1 MGRLLWPLLLCSA
14 AACAGEMTDDDD
26 SAALALSSAPIAP
39 ASTARSVSMT
49 IEGAETAAAQL
60 DGPELEAQRL
70 SLDARYDS
78 ALAAGWRVVVAARVD
93 SEWADR
99 FDTLEE
105 IGTLK
110 EAYLS
115 WQPQATLL
123 LDAGRINGR
132 QGVALGYNPTDF
144 FRSDA
149 VRSIVSVDPNS
160 LRDNRLGTVML
171 RVQGLWDSGA
181 LSAEYAPR
189 LTTQPSTAPLDPDL
203 GATNSRG
210 RWLVSFSQKLPNGWT
225 PQWLAFG
232 GEGQSP
238 QLGVNLTALLGQSMV
253 AYAEVSGG
261 RSTSLW
267 AQSLDLN
274 ASESLRS
281 RASTGLTYSTATK
294 LSLSLEYEYNG
305 AGLGSVGWNMARSRD
320 LSLYGRY
327 REYALAQ
334 QDLAT
339 RSDLLLYAT
348 WQDLFFQHLD
358 LSAFLREDLL
368 DHSRLPYVEL
378 RRHWTSFDLALR
390 WQTADGDATS
400 DYGALAQRQTWQ
412 VVADYYL

>member
-1 MGRLLWPLLLCSA
+1 MARLLWPLLLWSA
-14 AACAGEMTDDDD
+14 LAFAGNMTVDDD
-26 SAALALSSAPIAP
+26 SAALALTSAPLTA
-39 ASTARSVSMT
+39 ASTERSASMT
-49 IEGAETAAAQL
+49 IEGAETAAAQR
-60 DGPELEAQRL
+60 DGPEMEAQRL

-78 ALAAGWRVVVAARVD
+78 ALAPEWRVVVAARLD
-93 SEWADR
+93 ADWADR
-99 FDTLEE
+99 FNTAEE

-115 WQPQATLL
+115 WQPLATLL

-149 VRSIVSVDPNS
+149 IRSIVSIDPNS

-171 RVQGLWDSGA
+171 RGQQLWDSGA

-189 LTTQPSTAPLDPDL
+189 LTSQPSTAPLDPDL

-210 RWLVSFSQKLPNGWT
+210 RWLVSFSQKLSNSWA

-238 QLGVNLTALLGQSMV
+238 QLGVNLTALLGQSIV

-267 AQSLDLN
+267 AQSLELN
-274 ASESLRS
+274 QNESVRA

-294 LSLSLEYEYNG
+294 LSVSLEYEYNG
-305 AGLGSVGWNMARSRD
+305 AGLGSVGWNAARTGP
-320 LSLYGRY
+320 LALYGRY
-327 REYALAQ
+327 RDYALAQ

-339 RSDLLLYAT
+339 RSDLFLYAT
-348 WQDLFFQHLD
+348 WQDLIFQHWD

-368 DHSRLPYVEL
+368 DRSVLPYMEL
-378 RRHWTSFDLALR
+378 RRHWNSVDLALR
-390 WQTADGDATS
+390 WQTAVGNATS
-400 DYGALAQRQTWQ
+400 DYGALPQRQTWQ
-412 VVADYYL
+412 FVVDYYL